1 MKTYPL
7 SLVRLLPALALLVLP
22 LAHAG
27 TPAGRITQLSGLVMA
42 VKADGKL
49 KALSAQSKV
58 EVGDTLVSEKDSFV
72 RLALDDGNE
81 AVLGPATKL
90 KIERFSKDQAAL
102 VLAGGQL
109 QVTGA
114 ATARPGSFT
123 IEAGQTTI
131 DARSAS
137 FVVNYI
143 PPLRQP
149 ALALRL
155 LYTRTSL
162 ALATSGVLTD
172 SGNDQPLR
180 DALREVFA
188 QNTPPVP
195 GAGGLASGLY
205 VHVIDGIINLSNKGG
220 SQNFSAGQFG
230 YTASFTKPPV
240 VVPTN
245 PGIQFSPPPSF
256 SSRSSPAAV
265 SGSGKSANIDC
276 EVR

>member
-1 MKTYPL
+1 MKIHPL
-7 SLVRLLPALALLVLP
+7 SPARLLPALALLVLP
-22 LAHAG
+22 MAHAG
-27 TPAGRITQLSGLVMA
+27 APAGQITQLSGFVMA

-81 AVLGPATKL
+81 AVLGPATTL
-90 KIERFSKDQAAL
+90 KIERFSKDGAAL
-102 VLAGGQL
+102 ELVGGKL

-131 DARSAS
+131 DARTAS
-137 FVVNYI
+137 FFVDYVL
-143 PPLRQP
+143 PQQQP

-162 ALATSGVLTD
+162 ALAPSGVMTD
-172 SGNDQPLR
+172 GGGDQPLR
-180 DALREVFA
+180 DALREVIA
-188 QNTPPVP
+188 QSAPPPP
-195 GAGGLASGLY
+195 GTGGQGPGLY
-205 VHVIDGIINLSNKGG
+205 VHVIDGLINLTNRGG
-220 SQNFSAGQFG
+220 SQSFAAGQFG
-230 YTASFTKPPV
+230 YTANFSNPPV
-240 VVPTN
+240 VVPAN
-245 PGIQFSPPPSF
+245 PGIQFTPPPTF
-256 SSRSSPAAV
+256 SSTSTHNSSLG
-265 SGSGKSANIDC
+265 GSKAGAIDC